1 METNDNKNEN
11 KFEGHP
17 PFSLIPFIIE
27 ESMTYEEYETKIQ
40 ARRLDIAKK
49 LIGGSHFKVPSHHQ

>member
-1 METNDNKNEN
+1 MEDLKKNN
-11 KFEGHP
+11 KFIGHP
-17 PFSLIPFIIE
+17 PFSLIPFKID

-49 LIGGSHFKVPSHHQ
+49 LLGGPNNMVHLHHQ